1 MKRIRTLRSEVMGTF
16 DITLLVQLEVFHEL
30 NSASINASIKADSSP
45 SASGIGLGLDAN
57 AGAGAQPMPD
67 VWKTP
72 EDRQFLMA
80 LLLHCADISNA
91 VKPFTIAEK

>member
-1 MKRIRTLRSEVMGTF
+1 M
-16 DITLLVQLEVFHEL
+16 QLEVFHEL
-30 NSASINASIKADSSP
+30 NSGAINASIKADSNP
-45 SASGIGLGLDAN
+45 SASGIGTGLDAIN
-57 AGAGAQPMPD
+57 GAGAQPVPD

>member
-1 MKRIRTLRSEVMGTF
+1 MGTSDPKF
-16 DITLLVQLEVFHEL
+16 SLQLEVFHEL
-30 NSASINASIKADSSP
+30 NSASINASIKADSTP
-45 SASGIGLGLDAN
+45 SASGIGPGLDAIN
-57 AGAGAQPMPD
+57 GAALQPVPD

-72 EDRQFLMA
+72 EDRQFLLA